1 MTESVREEQK
11 PLSLT
16 LTLTLSLPNMMLS
29 CSCAHYLS
37 TKQELAY
44 NLKPTSL

>member
-11 PLSLT
+11 PLS

-37 TKQELAY
+37 TKQDLAY
-44 NLKPTSL
+44 NLNPTSL